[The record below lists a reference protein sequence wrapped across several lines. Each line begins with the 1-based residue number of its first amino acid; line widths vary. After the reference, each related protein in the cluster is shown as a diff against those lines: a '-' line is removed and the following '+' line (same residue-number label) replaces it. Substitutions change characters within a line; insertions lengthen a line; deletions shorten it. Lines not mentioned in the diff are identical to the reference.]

1 MNNKQQSIMKKILLT
16 FFISLICIGTYAQK
30 RQGKF
35 TKERF
40 QAELEQYI
48 TKKAGLTPNEAA
60 RFFPLYVEMRKK
72 QQALHF
78 ETKNLKR
85 IKPTTDTE
93 CKKNI
98 LKRDEIEI
106 EKKLIEKTYHEKFMQ
121 VLPAKKVFDILKA
134 EDRFHR
140 QLFKRTA
147 KNIYK

>member
-1 MNNKQQSIMKKILLT
+1 MNNKHQLIMREILLT
-16 FFISLICIGTYAQK
+16 FFISLCIGTYAQK
-30 RQGKF
+30 KQSKF
-35 TKERF
+35 TRERF
-40 QAELEQYI
+40 QADLEQYI

-60 RFFPLYVEMRKK
+60 KFFPLYVEMRKK
-72 QQALHF
+72 QQVLHF

-85 IKPTTDTE
+85 IKPTTDNE

-121 VLPAKKVFDILKA
+121 ILPAKKVYDILKA

-147 KNIYK
+147 RNMNK